1 MLSKEVTMSVASL
14 ILNRS
19 ISRRKL
25 LSLFFE
31 NENKEYYLREMARIT
46 GVPATNIRRELK
58 KLEEDRF
65 FVTNKIGNLL
75 FYKLNKKHPLFKEL
89 KKILSQE
96 IGIEFELRTLFKS
109 FKNIDSAFIYGSY
122 ASGKNRS
129 DSDIDLMV
137 VGSPNKEKIEDKIS
151 ELERRYQREINYQI
165 LASETFNKKKKQK
178 NSFIM
183 EILKKDKIILS
194 GDKNEF

>member
-1 MLSKEVTMSVASL
+1 MSIATL

-31 NENKEYYLREMARIT
+31 NEGNEYYLREMARIT

-58 KLEEDRF
+58 KLEEDKLFILNRR
-65 FVTNKIGNLL
+65 GNLL

-96 IGIEFELRTLFKS
+96 IGIEFELKTLFKNL
-109 FKNIDSAFIYGSY
+109 KELDQAFIYGSY
-122 ASGKNRS
+122 ASRKNRT
-129 DSDIDLMV
+129 DSDIDIMI
-137 VGSPNKEKIEDKIS
+137 VGSPNKEKIEDKIV
-151 ELERRYQREINYQI
+151 ELEKRYQKEINYQI
-165 LASETFNKKKKQK
+165 ITPGVFNKKKKEK
-178 NSFIM
+178 NPFII
-183 EILKKDKIILS
+183 EILKKDKIIL
-194 GDKNEF
+194 GGNKNEF